1 MSTTTENVVYKF
13 DVVTDSAVKELNAL
27 SKSFSSLETGFKQFG
42 SLTNSFSKSIKR
54 ATSTFS
60 GFKKVTK
67 AFSGLAIGKALG
79 EATKEAIDF
88 YETLNLFQVAMKDSI
103 ETGKEFIDNI
113 SEWYGLDPATLM
125 KYTGTFYEMAYAVG
139 APDEAARKLSTSLTA
154 LSVDLASLFNVDV
167 DRVTDN
173 LTSGI
178 RGMSRAVV
186 KYGLDLRA
194 TTVEA
199 FANSKGITAQYETM
213 NEASREILRYVVAI
227 TQARDATGDFARTI
241 EQPANQLRVFKEQ
254 ITQLGRAIGAFLVQ
268 PLQTALPT
276 VNGFVM
282 ALRTMIDTVASLFGV
297 SLDFEYAT
305 GLESANETVDE
316 LGTTADTTKKKLRA
330 LLAPF
335 DELNVLQ
342 ENSGETSTDLG
353 YGTVDPE
360 ILKLLDTMEYQLE
373 EVRMKAHDVR
383 DAILGFFGFTP
394 DAGTGWLYSPQLFE
408 ENLKRYLPEWTKTI
422 ESLFNFNYGALL
434 GNFRLL
440 FYELGTIVADTISSA
455 ITAVGKLFGIE
466 VNDDNLS
473 SWLDKL
479 NEKFIDFRKWLHA
492 NRDEIIQFASI
503 TILLVAALRTLA
515 NILDPVTGM
524 LMGFGM
530 IAFGISAG
538 FNLLSGAL
546 TVLTTVVNG
555 LFSGFGLLMSL
566 ANGLSAAING
576 LAYSLTAGSFSTA
589 LAAPTQALALFSGGL
604 KTSVYGVQSLMYA
617 ATALTDIIVVFGAYM
632 AALFVGGFVKWAAT
646 SEEFRAHLAR
656 LGESFST
663 IFTAIKDIVVQF
675 FSVFML
681 GVNYIA
687 ENFSGVFGGITGTIT
702 SLFEVL
708 AGITKFI
715 AGVFTNDWKRAW
727 DGVSDIFYGFA
738 NVINSI
744 ATGAFN
750 LILAGVNLFIEHLL
764 NGFLNGLSALINAV
778 GHVIGMDWD
787 VSIPNIPK
795 IPPIPVEPLPRF
807 ASGGVVTGPTRAL
820 IGEAGRSEAV
830 IPLDNSPQ
838 MLDLIDK
845 IAERVNGGE
854 TVVKVY
860 IGDREWDAFT
870 YESAQRG
877 KSLVGAKPIKEG
889 RA

>member
-13 DVVTDSAVKELNAL
+13 DVVADSAVKELDAL

-42 SLTNSFSKSIKR
+42 SLTNAFSKSIKR
-54 ATSTFS
+54 ATSSFS
-60 GFKKVTK
+60 GFKKVTQ

-103 ETGKEFIDNI
+103 DTGKEFIDNI

-125 KYTGTFYEMAYAVG
+125 QYTGTFYEMAYAVG

-167 DRVTDN
+167 DRATDN
-173 LTSGI
+173 LTSGL

-213 NEASREILRYVVAI
+213 NEASREILRYAVAI
-227 TQARDATGDFARTI
+227 TQAEDATGDFARTI
-241 EQPANQLRVFKEQ
+241 KQPANQLRIFKEQ
-254 ITQLGRAIGAFLVQ
+254 VTQLGRAIGTFIVK
-268 PLQTALPT
+268 PLQDALPI

-282 ALRTMIDTVASLFGV
+282 AIRTMIETIGSLLGV
-297 SLDFEYAT
+297 SLEAEYTTGFEN
-305 GLESANETVDE
+305 ANETVDE
-316 LGTTADTTKKKLRA
+316 LGTTADTTKKKLKA

-342 ENSGETSTDLG
+342 ENSGATSTDLG
-353 YGTVDPE
+353 YGTIDPE

-394 DAGTGWLYSPQLFE
+394 DEGTGWLYSPQLFE

-422 ESLFNFNYGALL
+422 ESLFDFNYGALL

-440 FYELGTIVADTISSA
+440 FYELGTIVADTIGLA
-455 ITAVGKLFGIE
+455 LAKLEELTGFKITDEG
-466 VNDDNLS
+466 LS
-473 SWLDKL
+473 SWLDNL
-479 NEKFIDFRKWLHA
+479 NQKFIDFRVWLEN
-492 NRDEIIQFASI
+492 NREDIAKFVA
-503 TILLVAALRTLA
+503 TGLLMV
-515 NILDPVTGM
+515 GM
-524 LMGFGM
+524 LMGVAAILEPVSQLLF
-530 IAFGISAG
+530 AFGGAAFLASTFFSG
-538 FNLLSGAL
+538 LSSVVSLFTTGLSGL
-546 TVLTTVVNG
+546 FTVL
-555 LFSGFGLLMSL
+555 
-566 ANGLSAAING
+566 
-576 LAYSLTAGSFSTA
+576 GSIA
-589 LAAPTQALALFSGGL
+589 
-604 KTSVYGVQSLMYA
+604 K
-617 ATALTDIIVVFGAYM
+617 
-632 AALFVGGFVKWAAT
+632 FVGGELLTPFHAFGALIALVAAGFITAFARMWENSQTFRDNFSVLWGNFMLLIGEVVTLVKNVVSAIWQILQPAIEFFAT
-646 SEEFRAHLAR
+646 VFQGMLIPIQTVIDS
-656 LGESFST
+656 
-663 IFTAIKDIVVQF
+663 VVQIF
-675 FSVFML
+675 L
-681 GVNYIA
+681 GLVEVLNGILTGDMEKVLTGFCRILA
-687 ENFSGVFGGITGTIT
+687 NLVEAVAGLFATVINGVLGAIRGALNWLGSKIHSFISGVI
-702 SLFEVL
+702 
-708 AGITKFI
+708 
-715 AGVFTNDWKRAW
+715 GVFNAIR
-727 DGVSDIFYGFA
+727 
-738 NVINSI
+738 
-744 ATGAFN
+744 
-750 LILAGVNLFIEHLL
+750 
-764 NGFLNGLSALINAV
+764 SAL
-778 GHVIGMDWD
+778 GFDE
-787 VSIPNIPK
+787 VSVPDISHFQFEEAWEIEVPK
-795 IPPIPVEPLPRF
+795 LSSALAF

>member
-13 DVVTDSAVKELNAL
+13 DVVADSAVKELDAL
-27 SKSFSSLETGFKQFG
+27 NKSFSSLETGFKQFG

-54 ATSTFS
+54 ATSSFS

-125 KYTGTFYEMAYAVG
+125 QYTGTFYEMAYAVG

-268 PLQTALPT
+268 PLQTALPI

-305 GLESANETVDE
+305 GLESANATVDE

-342 ENSGETSTDLG
+342 ENSGETSIDLG

-394 DAGTGWLYSPQLFE
+394 DEGTGWLYSPQLFE

-422 ESLFNFNYGALL
+422 ESLFDFNYGALL

-440 FYELGTIVADTISSA
+440 FYQLGRVVADSVGLMLEDIGRLTGINITDEGISKW
-455 ITAVGKLFGIE
+455 I
-466 VNDDNLS
+466 DNL
-473 SWLDKL
+473 
-479 NEKFIDFRKWLHA
+479 NQKFIDFRVWLEN
-492 NRDEIIQFASI
+492 NRAEISEFVADGM
-503 TILLVAALRTLA
+503 LMVGMLMGVAAILEPVSQLLFAFGGAAFLANTFFSGLSGTVGLFSTVLSGLLGTLA
-515 NILDPVTGM
+515 NIAGFIGVDLLVPFSAFIAVVGLAASGFVLAFTRMWEQSETFRDNFKVLWGNFMLLISEVVVLVQNVVTAVWQILQPAIEFFATVFQGM
-524 LMGFGM
+524 LIPIQTVIDSVVQIFLGLVEVLNGILTGDMEKVLTGFCR
-530 IAFGISAG
+530 ILANLVEAVAG
-538 FNLLSGAL
+538 LFATVINGVLGAIRGAL
-546 TVLTTVVNG
+546 NWLG
-555 LFSGFGLLMSL
+555 SKIHSFISGVIGVFNAIRSALGFDEVSVPDISHFQFEE
-566 ANGLSAAING
+566 AWEIEVPKLS
-576 LAYSLTAGSFSTA
+576 SA
-589 LAAPTQALALFSGGL
+589 LA
-604 KTSVYGVQSLMYA
+604 
-617 ATALTDIIVVFGAYM
+617 
-632 AALFVGGFVKWAAT
+632 
-646 SEEFRAHLAR
+646 
-656 LGESFST
+656 
-663 IFTAIKDIVVQF
+663 
-675 FSVFML
+675 
-681 GVNYIA
+681 
-687 ENFSGVFGGITGTIT
+687 
-702 SLFEVL
+702 
-708 AGITKFI
+708 
-715 AGVFTNDWKRAW
+715 
-727 DGVSDIFYGFA
+727 
-738 NVINSI
+738 
-744 ATGAFN
+744 
-750 LILAGVNLFIEHLL
+750 
-764 NGFLNGLSALINAV
+764 
-778 GHVIGMDWD
+778 
-787 VSIPNIPK
+787 
-795 IPPIPVEPLPRF
+795 F